1 MIKESIMMRFAVDL
15 ARLSKCTKRQVAALI
30 TDEAFQQ
37 VYSVGINGGVIKGTN
52 CMCELGDKYGCAHA
66 EQQALVKST
75 STDKRKVMFLTLSP
89 CTTCATLIANSGFS
103 RVYYL
108 EDWKETTGLKILQS
122 AGIRTHKV
130 VL

>member
-1 MIKESIMMRFAVDL
+1 MTKESIMMRFAIDL
-15 ARLSKCTKRQVAALI
+15 SKLSKCTKRQVAALI
-30 TDEAFQQ
+30 TDETFQQ
-37 VYSVGINGGVIKGTN
+37 VYSIGINGGVIKGTN
-52 CMCELGDKYGCAHA
+52 CMCELGHKAGCAHA

-75 STDKRKVMFLTLSP
+75 ATDKRKVMFVTLSP
-89 CTTCATLIANSGFS
+89 CVTCATLIANSGFS

-108 EDWKETTGLKILQS
+108 DEWKELAGLMILQA